1 MKAFALAVLLAVS
14 LAPAVGIAGT
24 TGVIVGTVTDR
35 RNAPIAGATVTVTSP
50 SQREQTVTDANGHFS
65 FVSLAPNTYA
75 VTISRPG
82 YGTIAYREVAVN
94 ADASSSVVVAVQR
107 LYWTIDGLRVRQ
119 KTDLVQ
125 PRTTADVYVVPAT
138 WPFYSFNGTE
148 IYALHFV
155 PGLTFGSGPELS
167 R

>member
-1 MKAFALAVLLAVS
+1 MKAFALAVVLAVS
-14 LAPAVGIAGT
+14 LAPAVGVAGT
-24 TGVIVGTVTDR
+24 TGVIVGTITDR
-35 RNAPIAGATVTVTSP
+35 RNAPVSGATVTVASP
-50 SQREQTVTDANGHFS
+50 SQREQTVSDAKGHFS
-65 FVSLAPNTYA
+65 FVSLAPDTYT

-82 YGTIAYREVAVN
+82 YGTIAYREVVVN
-94 ADASSSVVVAVQR
+94 ADASSTVAVTVER

-138 WPFYSFNGTE
+138 WPFYSFNGTD

-155 PGLTFGSGPELS
+155 PGLTFGAAPELS